1 MDAIEGHSLQAVR
14 QIIDTKDSTLSP
26 RKRTQKNIGNEII
39 NKRAEVQEIVDP
51 ILKTSSMVTVMEESG
66 SQTIRDVD
74 PVPLNSSTV
83 LMEESVNQ
91 PIKDMD
97 PVPTN
102 SSVLM
107 EECSSIAIQVE
118 ELIGRSK
125 DGKW

>member
-1 MDAIEGHSLQAVR
+1 
-14 QIIDTKDSTLSP
+14 
-26 RKRTQKNIGNEII
+26 
-39 NKRAEVQEIVDP
+39 
-51 ILKTSSMVTVMEESG
+51 MEESA

-107 EECSSIAIQVE
+107 EECSSVAIQVTTDYVKKFQSSVPSF
-118 ELIGRSK
+118 IDSK
-125 DGKW
+125 ASTPRKKKINTNNIF